1 MDQTNIVI
9 QSVTPLTLPIIEIQT
24 NEGLSYRADLSQ
36 FAVIKCF
43 PKSQKEWENVS
54 ITAHGFN
61 LTWGS
66 RFEIHV
72 HQAIDAAETFSPI
85 KIQA

>member
-9 QSVTPLTLPIIEIQT
+9 QSVTARKIPLIEIQT
-24 NEGLSYRADLSQ
+24 NEGNIYQSDLSE
-36 FAVIKCF
+36 FKTIKCF

-54 ITAHGFN
+54 VTAHGFN
-61 LTWGS
+61 LTWGT

-72 HQAIDAAETFSPI
+72 HQAIDAATKVKPI
-85 KIQA
+85 KKQA